1 MYYLKVFIEI
11 LGMGEWAPPF
21 FGASSATPL
30 GVYGVICAG
39 CWCWHHRKP
48 SKYRALQAVTVWLLA
63 CELPDRPDG
72 L

>member
-1 MYYLKVFIEI
+1 MYYLKVFIDF

-30 GVYGVICAG
+30 GGLWRVCVCLMGLWG
-39 CWCWHHRKP
+39 
-48 SKYRALQAVTVWLLA
+48 
-63 CELPDRPDG
+63 DRNPVDTRLCTGSG